1 MTNIDLHHDFPISG
15 DLTWHPAEAVR
26 RGAVRFQALGLGPG
40 RAEDLALLGQSA
52 TCGGSALGSKTIS
65 KTMSFF
71 NFWARK
77 PFKHFGDT
85 FRSCGFS
92 MVIP

>member
-1 MTNIDLHHDFPISG
+1 MKNIDPHHDFPIS

-52 TCGGSALGSKTIS
+52 TCGGSALGQQ
-65 KTMSFF
+65 
-71 NFWARK
+71 
-77 PFKHFGDT
+77 
-85 FRSCGFS
+85 
-92 MVIP
+92 